1 MIGGVVT
8 NSFKEIPGQSNDECF
23 TPSWIFD
30 ALSLRFDLD
39 VASPTHTHA
48 HVPAAHFYTK
58 EEDGLVQPWFG
69 RVWMNPPFSKPLPW
83 VERFMQHQNG
93 IALLP
98 TSIGK
103 WQLQIWHDEQS
114 SWVMLPPIKFEGFK
128 TALPTRCYLIGYGE
142 ECVTALRNIGTVKG
156 AI

>member
-1 MIGGVVT
+1 MV
-8 NSFKEIPGQSNDECF
+8 
-23 TPSWIFD
+23 
-30 ALSLRFDLD
+30 ALSPILSRRFQVEATMNALLRHGYLMHCRCDLTLMLRR
-39 VASPTHTHA
+39 PHTHT